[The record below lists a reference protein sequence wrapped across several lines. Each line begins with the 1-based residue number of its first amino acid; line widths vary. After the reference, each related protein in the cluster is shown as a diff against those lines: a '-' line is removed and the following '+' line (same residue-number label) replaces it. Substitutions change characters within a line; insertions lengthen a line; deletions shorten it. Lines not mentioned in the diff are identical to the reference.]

1 LTSYSLKVSLPPVL
15 STASIL
21 WLSNLKMS
29 CYYWNHSFSNALNA
43 TCKLISLIVGWTD
56 KTLQTS
62 RRQRLILRKDAKFL
76 PQIHN
81 VTMCFNAQPK
91 KNRWRIWTKCRKE
104 IKKEVGERNDRHITK
119 QWKWGEWS
127 KVLFHCAVKENAV
140 WQLIQLLW
148 SLFNRCPLAADS

>member
-1 LTSYSLKVSLPPVL
+1 LLVGLDSKSKNNGSNWPVLWKLASPVL

-21 WLSNLKMS
+21 WLSNLKMF

-91 KNRWRIWTKCRKE
+91 KKSVKDMHQMYQNVE
-104 IKKEVGERNDRHITK
+104 KK
-119 QWKWGEWS
+119 S
-127 KVLFHCAVKENAV
+127 KNKLANAT
-140 WQLIQLLW
+140 IGT
-148 SLFNRCPLAADS
+148 